1 MTASTPAKLTRGP
14 GWQDSP
20 VLPPG
25 AKKRRKK
32 SRRLDI
38 SDLIQEIPQEPND
51 WTEAKWMHKLGIL
64 LRYIDDGFGVTRVN
78 FKNSIGM
85 TVSGVTYRIKHAI
98 QAQNIFRHIVKKA
111 EEIGMKV
118 NSGKTGMICISD
130 ALAYEAD
137 AFMLD
142 ADNNRIGCQK
152 SIKALGMCFSNRPDM
167 GAQVESIKKKIQS
180 RYWMLRNLKKSGFTE
195 SELVKVY
202 TTMIRPVAEYGAVV
216 FHSSLMDQQD
226 ELLDSLQN
234 NALKCVYGPG
244 LSGRKMRELSGLS
257 TLRDRREAMCDKF
270 AKKCV
275 ANPVFAK
282 WFPLKT
288 SRTSARHVKQG

>member
-1 MTASTPAKLTRGP
+1 
-14 GWQDSP
+14 
-20 VLPPG
+20 
-25 AKKRRKK
+25 
-32 SRRLDI
+32 
-38 SDLIQEIPQEPND
+38 
-51 WTEAKWMHKLGIL
+51 MHKLGIL

-78 FKNSIGM
+78 FENSIGM
-85 TVSGVTYRIKHAI
+85 TVNGVTYRIKHAI

-216 FHSSLMDQQD
+216 FHSSLTDQQD

-288 SRTSARHVKQG
+288 SRTSARHVKQGEIYLEKKARCSRLQNSPFYYFRRRLNGKVGKTYGKRNKQYRV